1 MSMNVKE
8 LAEMLQP
15 VIDAGQLSMLYLI
28 FLVYVAGIAL
38 GVAVL
43 FLLKAIGVYRIASR
57 MQIRGAALAFL
68 PGFSGYAFGAV
79 ADGLKKRKPTNYSVH
94 MLMLGLFSFAATVVY
109 YVCLGGRFVWL
120 YEMLES
126 GTYSDLEKLLVS
138 VFEVTT
144 TDTVFYI
151 AYYVQYVVG
160 MILSV
165 VTFFAFV
172 RILLLFR
179 SKKMPL
185 MLFLYLM
192 IPEVVAIYCFAV
204 RNKRIY
210 TKLPTFGRPD
220 ASATSPFRQEEKHEE
235 DKPDDDNDDHNHSD
249 HHDDNN
255 DNDNG
260 KDDGEMSL

>member
-1 MSMNVKE
+1 
-8 LAEMLQP
+8 MLQP

-28 FLVYVAGIAL
+28 FLVYVAGIVI
-38 GVAVL
+38 GVTVL

-57 MQIRGAALAFL
+57 MQIKGAALAFL

-220 ASATSPFRQEEKHEE
+220 ASAMPSFTQEEKPEE
-235 DKPDDDNDDHNHSD
+235 DKPTDNDYNNDDDNNI
-249 HHDDNN
+249 DNN
-255 DNDNG
+255 DNNDNG
-260 KDDGEMSL
+260 KDDGETSL